1 MEEIKMY
8 LDDAKESM
16 DKALSHTETELTKI
30 RAGKAMPNM
39 LDGIMVD
46 YYGASTPI
54 QQVASIT
61 APEAR
66 SLAVKPWEKKMI
78 STIEKA
84 IRDAN
89 LGLNPQNDGE
99 TIRIVIPPLTE
110 ERRRDLVKQVKNEV
124 ENGKVRVRKVRQETN
139 DGLKKL
145 QKDGAP
151 EDAVKKAE
159 ETVQSV
165 TNDFI
170 NKLDALMVAKEKEL
184 MTV

>member
-1 MEEIKMY
+1 MY
-8 LDDAKESM
+8 LDDAKDSM
-16 DKALSHTETELTKI
+16 EKALKHSEAELTKI

-46 YYGASTPI
+46 YYGAATPI

-99 TIRIVIPPLTE
+99 NIRIVIPPLTE
-110 ERRRDLVKQVKNEV
+110 ERRKDLVKQVKNEV

-139 DGLKKL
+139 DALKKL

-159 ETVQSV
+159 ESVQAF
-165 TNDFI
+165 TNDYI
-170 NKLDALMVAKEKEL
+170 NKLDAVLAAKEKEL

>member
-8 LDDAKESM
+8 LDDAKDSM
-16 DKALSHTETELTKI
+16 EKALKHSEAELTKI

-46 YYGASTPI
+46 YYGAATPI

-99 TIRIVIPPLTE
+99 NIRIVIPPLTE
-110 ERRRDLVKQVKNEV
+110 ERRKDLVKQVKNEV

-139 DGLKKL
+139 DALKKL

-159 ETVQSV
+159 ESVQAF
-165 TNDFI
+165 TNDYI
-170 NKLDALMVAKEKEL
+170 NKLDAVLAAKEKEL